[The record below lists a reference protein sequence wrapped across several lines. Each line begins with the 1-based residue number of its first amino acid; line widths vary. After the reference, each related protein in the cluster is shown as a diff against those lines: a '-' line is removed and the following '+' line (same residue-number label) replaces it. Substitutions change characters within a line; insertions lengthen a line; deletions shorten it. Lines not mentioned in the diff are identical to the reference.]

1 MSTDLQATAGVVI
14 KDFQGYPQVI
24 ASENLAT
31 ICDPANADQF
41 GHLDN
46 LEQLRLAVY
55 SANEWARTADAIAA
69 LIPNEQENYAGESV
83 RLADWVENYLDECGE
98 LSNLTDLI
106 RNHLDFDAMWS
117 SSFTHDFWAQEI
129 SITDET
135 NFVITHLIWRS
146 F

>member
-14 KDFQGYPQVI
+14 KDFQGYPQII

-41 GHLDN
+41 DHLDN
-46 LEQLRLAVY
+46 LERLRLAVF

-69 LIPNEQENYAGESV
+69 LIPKEQETYAGESV
-83 RLADWVENYLDECGE
+83 RLADWIENYLDECGE

-117 SSFTHDFWAQEI
+117 SSFCHDFIAQEI

-135 NFVITHLIWRS
+135 NFVITHLIWRC